1 MSVVWFNTEELGEI
15 YGRLKILAD
24 SDDEVKKIFA
34 DPIDKALGIT
44 TDEKIIYFMTR
55 IIAGN
60 QLAFHFTYSIGKVN
74 EFKIIMPD
82 ELDDKVE
89 FDVFDDDQLVKFHND
104 LQHLRYNLVSNAGRM
119 FISGSDEKILDFII
133 STLPDDPN
141 KNFHETED

>member
-1 MSVVWFNTEELGEI
+1 MSVVWFNPEELGEI
-15 YGRLKILAD
+15 YGRLKVLAD

-55 IIAGN
+55 VIAGN
-60 QLAFHFTYSIGKVN
+60 QLAYHFTYSIGKIN

-82 ELDDKVE
+82 ELDDNVN
-89 FDVFDDDQLVKFHND
+89 FDVFDFDQLVKFHDD
-104 LQHLRYNLVSNAGRM
+104 LRHLRYNLVSNAGRM

-133 STLPDDPN
+133 STLPTDPN
-141 KNFHETED
+141 ENFHETED